1 MLTKVRVQ
9 EFLKEIEVDDLVKN
23 LQIVGDDVYID
34 MVAHSPAMHE
44 KKEARGS
51 YETSLRF
58 EFGEHINLKLKIASP
73 EPTEVQQNQIKGK
86 QIPNSKYY
94 RDCIW

>member
-23 LQIVGDDVYID
+23 LQIVGMMMYID
-34 MVAHSPAMHE
+34 MVAHLTSKCT

-58 EFGEHINLKLKIASP
+58 GVWR
-73 EPTEVQQNQIKGK
+73 T
-86 QIPNSKYY
+86 Y
-94 RDCIW
+94 